1 MFFQGFLLP
10 TRICAFL
17 LWGWICW
24 PTVIWDLPPVKNPR
38 PFATL
43 KLEDKCASPAWEG
56 EKEEQEAIDPLLKY
70 KLKRTDVMNRQ

>member
-1 MFFQGFLLP
+1 MHQGLPDKVHCSTLVCRLLS
-10 TRICAFL
+10 FSFSL
-17 LWGWICW
+17 
-24 PTVIWDLPPVKNPR
+24 VIWDLPPVKNPR